1 VVSKSEF
8 EAGLNNIGIRLKKA
22 ELNTYYAQFSQPIN
36 QLNFNKIF
44 FPDEIRSQPLRT
56 QLTKATSRHSTIQA
70 DNSDDPL
77 RSVAS
82 KREERILDKPMVE
95 SIKEINQF
103 MKKNT
108 VDLKRTTLQE
118 FLRGREDELLSV
130 ALEIDKN
137 NDGTISK
144 AELQ

>member
-95 SIKEINQF
+95 
-103 MKKNT
+103 
-108 VDLKRTTLQE
+108 LKRTTLQE